1 MEAAEGSEG
10 KELLL
15 VGEHQSNRKS
25 KYFVSSGFLQNPG
38 SALHVPMD

>member
-15 VGEHQSNRKS
+15 GEHQSNRKS
-25 KYFVSSGFLQNPG
+25 KYFVSSGVLKYPG
-38 SALHVPMD
+38 SALHVLMD